1 LKSEMICASNAVSLM
16 ETVRT
21 YTQTVA
27 KLEANPEIAPLVA
40 AVHKRAQDEMFPS
53 EGEPCVQP

>member
-1 LKSEMICASNAVSLM
+1 M

-40 AVHKRAQDEMFPS
+40 AVIGRRTLRAAVGGQLLGLSVPL
-53 EGEPCVQP
+53 